1 MKLLGTVSIPAGVS
15 RSNLT
20 TGAATKDLG
29 TLAAGN
35 LDTVVRATIG
45 GTAGNAYTVQ
55 ATGDSAAAAGVTIAR
70 SGTAL
75 HIHYESGVST
85 VALVEAA
92 IAALTGS
99 DKLIAVD
106 VAGTGATVLNAPGD
120 NFVATALAGGAAG
133 AFNIPAKV
141 PAVYVLA
148 SAASVAY
155 ESGPVTGTADPVV
168 ATSSDFPLTS
178 GIAFGES
185 LPPWGAA
192 PVVAF
197 YNGGGGAAT
206 VRVFGTGN

>member
-1 MKLLGTVSIPAGVS
+1 MKRFGTVTIPAGVS

-20 TGAATKDLG
+20 SGAATKDLG

-45 GTAGNAYTVQ
+45 GTGGNAYTVQ

-106 VAGTGATVLNAPGD
+106 IAGTGATVLTAPGD

-133 AFNIPAKV
+133 AFNIPEKA
-141 PAVYVLA
+141 PALYVLA
-148 SAASVAY
+148 SAASVTY
-155 ESGPVTGTADPVV
+155 ESGPVTGQPDPVV
-168 ATSSDFPLTS
+168 ADANEFPLTAAV
-178 GIAFGES
+178 AFGEA
-185 LPPWGAA
+185 LPRWGAA

-197 YNGGGGAAT
+197 FNGGGAPAT
-206 VRVFGTGN
+206 VRVFGTGV